1 MIGSIIASSAVVLFA
16 AAAILDLR
24 MSSQL
29 GAQFDS
35 TLLSK
40 AQAFATLMEQE
51 RGELEFNFA
60 DELMPEFD
68 TRSSPQYFQIFV
80 DGQSFARSKNLAQAD
95 LPRAD
100 LAVNQYRIEDV
111 KLPDGRAGRLVQIE
125 FTPQVETDDDDEDG
139 EPLQVAEEDTRH
151 PKILHATL
159 ILARER
165 ESLDRIKRLN
175 RINIVGALL
184 IVLGVIGILVA
195 RIVTRGMRPLYRFA
209 AGIENIDVNRLKR
222 PPVHGGVRSV
232 ELAPIEQQLDRMLR
246 RLADG
251 FDREKRFSSD
261 VAHELR
267 TPVAELKTLAEVAR
281 TLPEDPEKAK
291 AFFEDVGDIARKME
305 ALVTSLLQ
313 LARAD
318 AGLLHVNVSEFELS
332 TLVETA
338 WRSAVSVTE
347 TTKKLVSSGP
357 QGLRVRSDRDLLE
370 IMLRNVLVNAI
381 EYSPG
386 DASISAAWTR
396 DVPHSVTVEI
406 SNPVVSLDPEDV
418 ARMRERFWRK
428 DPSRTD
434 GDYAGLGLSLVDAM
448 AEMLGLDVD
457 LELSQQ
463 KIFRIRFSKVKAAG
477 QV

>member
-1 MIGSIIASSAVVLFA
+1 M
-16 AAAILDLR
+16 
-24 MSSQL
+24 
-29 GAQFDS
+29 
-35 TLLSK
+35 
-40 AQAFATLMEQE
+40 
-51 RGELEFNFA
+51 
-60 DELMPEFD
+60 
-68 TRSSPQYFQIFV
+68 
-80 DGQSFARSKNLAQAD
+80 
-95 LPRAD
+95 
-100 LAVNQYRIEDV
+100 
-111 KLPDGRAGRLVQIE
+111 
-125 FTPQVETDDDDEDG
+125 
-139 EPLQVAEEDTRH
+139 
-151 PKILHATL
+151 
-159 ILARER
+159 
-165 ESLDRIKRLN
+165 
-175 RINIVGALL
+175 
-184 IVLGVIGILVA
+184 
-195 RIVTRGMRPLYRFA
+195 
-209 AGIENIDVNRLKR
+209 
-222 PPVHGGVRSV
+222 
-232 ELAPIEQQLDRMLR
+232 
-246 RLADG
+246 
-251 FDREKRFSSD
+251 
-261 VAHELR
+261 
-267 TPVAELKTLAEVAR
+267 AELKTLAEVAR